1 MHKILPIRL
10 NIRPNNVAGN
20 DLLSS
25 PIAEYFNNTETLM
38 IAFKRS
44 FCCLV
49 LLLGWAS
56 IASAQSKP
64 PVIGYYVE
72 TETWSDPLEALGTLR
87 ADESVTLSAT
97 VTDTIAEINFDDGEQ
112 VERGR
117 LLVRLEDAE
126 EQALLRAAQAITDER
141 RNASD
146 RASQLQ
152 QRNLA
157 ARADVEDTQSQLR
170 QAQADAQALEARL
183 ENYRIH
189 APFSGRVGF
198 RDVSVGTLVTPG
210 MALVTLDKLDVMKL
224 DFTVPAV
231 FLGRLSA
238 GLSLSA
244 TTAAYP
250 DEVFRGDVASIGTR
264 IDPVSRSVSVR
275 AELANPDLK
284 LRPGM
289 LMEVIVQQRVRDAL
303 VLPEAAIQPSG
314 NRHFVMVIQQQE
326 NAPRLERR
334 EVAIG
339 ERRSGEVEVLEGIS
353 EGDLVVIHGL
363 QLAREGQEVRLLGV
377 ADDSTDI
384 RSLLEAD
391 R

>member
-1 MHKILPIRL
+1 ML
-10 NIRPNNVAGN
+10 
-20 DLLSS
+20 
-25 PIAEYFNNTETLM
+25 
-38 IAFKRS
+38 AFKRS
-44 FCCLV
+44 FCCLL

-56 IASAQSKP
+56 VASAQSQP
-64 PVIGYYVE
+64 PVIGYQVKI
-72 TETWSDPLEALGTLR
+72 ETWSDPLEALGTLS

-117 LLVRLEDAE
+117 LLIRLEDAE

-141 RNASD
+141 SNASG

-183 ENYRIH
+183 ENYRVH

-198 RDVSVGTLVTPG
+198 RNVSIGTLVTPG

-224 DFTVPAV
+224 DFTVPEV

-238 GLSLSA
+238 GLNLSA

-250 DEVFRGDVASIGTR
+250 DEVFRGVISSIGTR
-264 IDPVSRSVSVR
+264 IDPVSRSVNVR

-314 NRHFVMVIQQQE
+314 NRHFVMVIQQQDD
-326 NAPRLERR
+326 APRLERR

-353 EGDLVVIHGL
+353 EDDLVVIHGL
-363 QLAREGQEVRLLGV
+363 QLAREGQEVRILGI

>member
-1 MHKILPIRL
+1 
-10 NIRPNNVAGN
+10 
-20 DLLSS
+20 
-25 PIAEYFNNTETLM
+25 M

-377 ADDSTDI
+377 ADDSTNI

>member
-1 MHKILPIRL
+1 MYKKSIRKNL
-10 NIRPNNVAGN
+10 VATTPLGVMAN
-20 DLLSS
+20 DCSQLRLL
-25 PIAEYFNNTETLM
+25 FNTIETPM
-38 IAFKRS
+38 FAFKRF
-44 FCCLV
+44 FCCLL
-49 LLLGWAS
+49 LLLGWA
-56 IASAQSKP
+56 AGAYAQSQP
-64 PVIGYYVE
+64 PVIGYHVK
-72 TETWSDPLEALGTLR
+72 TETWSDPLEALGTLN

-117 LLVRLEDAE
+117 LLIRLEDSE

-141 RNASD
+141 RNASG

-198 RDVSVGTLVTPG
+198 RNVSVGALVTPG

-224 DFTVPAV
+224 DFSVPEV
-231 FLGRLSA
+231 FLDRLSA

-250 DEVFRGDVASIGTR
+250 DEVFRGEISSIGTR
-264 IDPVSRSVSVR
+264 IDPVSRSVNVR

-303 VLPEAAIQPSG
+303 VLPEAALQPSG

-326 NAPRLERR
+326 APRLERR

-339 ERRSGEVEVLEGIS
+339 ERRSGEVEVLEGIR

-363 QLAREGQEVRLLGV
+363 QLAREGQEVRILGI
-377 ADDSTDI
+377 ADDTTDI

>member
-1 MHKILPIRL
+1 M
-10 NIRPNNVAGN
+10 
-20 DLLSS
+20 
-25 PIAEYFNNTETLM
+25 
-38 IAFKRS
+38 
-44 FCCLV
+44 
-49 LLLGWAS
+49 
-56 IASAQSKP
+56 
-64 PVIGYYVE
+64 
-72 TETWSDPLEALGTLR
+72 
-87 ADESVTLSAT
+87 
-97 VTDTIAEINFDDGEQ
+97 DGEQ

-117 LLVRLEDAE
+117 LLIRLEDAE

-141 RNASD
+141 RNASG

-157 ARADVEDTQSQLR
+157 ARADVEDTQSRLR

-183 ENYRIH
+183 ENYRVH

-198 RDVSVGTLVTPG
+198 RNVSVGTLVTPG
-210 MALVTLDKLDVMKL
+210 MELVTLDKLDVMKL
-224 DFTVPAV
+224 DFTVPEV

-238 GLSLSA
+238 GLNLSA

-250 DEVFRGDVASIGTR
+250 DDVFRGEISSIGTR
-264 IDPVSRSVSVR
+264 IDPVSRSVNVR

-326 NAPRLERR
+326 EAPRLERR

-363 QLAREGQEVRLLGV
+363 QLAREGQEVRLLGI

-391 R
+391 H

>member
-1 MHKILPIRL
+1 
-10 NIRPNNVAGN
+10 
-20 DLLSS
+20 
-25 PIAEYFNNTETLM
+25 M
-38 IAFKRS
+38 IAVKRPVWC
-44 FCCLV
+44 FL
-49 LLLGWAS
+49 LLLGWA
-56 IASAQSKP
+56 AAAGAQSQP
-64 PVIGYYVE
+64 PVIGYEV
-72 TETWSDPLEALGTLR
+72 TLQTWSDPLEALGTLS

-97 VTDTIAEINFDDGEQ
+97 VTDTIAEINFEDGEQ
-112 VERGR
+112 VERGH
-117 LLVRLEDAE
+117 LLIRLEDAE

-141 RNASD
+141 RNASG

-157 ARADVEDTQSQLR
+157 ARADVEDTQSRLR

-183 ENYRIH
+183 ENYRLH

-198 RDVSVGTLVTPG
+198 RNVSIGTLVTPG
-210 MALVTLDKLDVMKL
+210 MELVTLDKLDIMKL
-224 DFTVPAV
+224 DFTVPDV

-250 DEVFRGDVASIGTR
+250 EEIFRGEISSIGTR
-264 IDPVSRSVSVR
+264 IDPVSRSVNVR

-289 LMEVIVQQRVRDAL
+289 LMEVIVQQRVRESL

-326 NAPRLERR
+326 DTPRLERR

-339 ERRSGEVEVLEGIS
+339 ERRSGEVEVLEGIR

-363 QLAREGQEVRLLGV
+363 QLAREGQEVRLLGI

>member
-1 MHKILPIRL
+1 
-10 NIRPNNVAGN
+10 
-20 DLLSS
+20 
-25 PIAEYFNNTETLM
+25 M

-44 FCCLV
+44 FCCLL

-141 RNASD
+141 RNASG

-231 FLGRLSA
+231 FLERLSA

-289 LMEVIVQQRVRDAL
+289 LMEVIVQQRVRNTL

-363 QLAREGQEVRLLGV
+363 QLAREGQEVRILGI

>member
-1 MHKILPIRL
+1 
-10 NIRPNNVAGN
+10 
-20 DLLSS
+20 
-25 PIAEYFNNTETLM
+25 M

-44 FCCLV
+44 FCCLL

-141 RNASD
+141 RDASD

-183 ENYRIH
+183 EKNYRIH

-289 LMEVIVQQRVRDAL
+289 LMEVIVQQRVRNTL

-363 QLAREGQEVRLLGV
+363 QLAREGQEIRLLGV

>member
-1 MHKILPIRL
+1 M
-10 NIRPNNVAGN
+10 
-20 DLLSS
+20 
-25 PIAEYFNNTETLM
+25 
-38 IAFKRS
+38 
-44 FCCLV
+44 
-49 LLLGWAS
+49 
-56 IASAQSKP
+56 
-64 PVIGYYVE
+64 IGYYVE

>member
-1 MHKILPIRL
+1 
-10 NIRPNNVAGN
+10 
-20 DLLSS
+20 
-25 PIAEYFNNTETLM
+25 M

-275 AELANPDLK
+275 AELTNPDLK

-363 QLAREGQEVRLLGV
+363 QLAREGQEVRLLCV

>member
-1 MHKILPIRL
+1 MLVFKHL
-10 NIRPNNVAGN
+10 VYC
-20 DLLSS
+20 LL
-25 PIAEYFNNTETLM
+25 M
-38 IAFKRS
+38 
-44 FCCLV
+44 
-49 LLLGWAS
+49 LGWATF
-56 IASAQSKP
+56 AAAQSLP
-64 PVIGYYVE
+64 PVIGYYAA
-72 TETWSDPLEALGTLR
+72 TETWSDPLEALGTLS

-97 VTDTIAEINFDDGEQ
+97 VTDTIAEIKFDDGEQ

-126 EQALLRAAQAITDER
+126 EQALLRAAQAITTER
-141 RNASD
+141 RNASE

-157 ARADVEDTQSQLR
+157 PRADVEDTQSRLR
-170 QAQADAQALEARL
+170 QAEADAQALEARL

-198 RDVSVGTLVTPG
+198 RDVSVGALVTPG

-224 DFTVPAV
+224 DFTVPEV
-231 FLGRLSA
+231 LLGRLSA

-250 DEVFRGDVASIGTR
+250 DEVFRGEIASIGTR

-289 LMEVIVQQRVRDAL
+289 LMEVIVQQRVRDTL

-314 NRHFVMVIQQQE
+314 NRHFVMLIQQQE
-326 NAPRLERR
+326 EAPRLERR

-339 ERRSGEVEVLEGIS
+339 ERRSGEVEILEGIS

-377 ADDSTDI
+377 ADDNTDI
-384 RSLLEAD
+384 RALLEAD

>member
-1 MHKILPIRL
+1 ML
-10 NIRPNNVAGN
+10 
-20 DLLSS
+20 
-25 PIAEYFNNTETLM
+25 
-38 IAFKRS
+38 AFKRS
-44 FCCLV
+44 FCCLL

-56 IASAQSKP
+56 VASAQSQP
-64 PVIGYYVE
+64 PVIGYQVK
-72 TETWSDPLEALGTLR
+72 TETWSDPLEALGTLS

-117 LLVRLEDAE
+117 LLIRLEDAE

-141 RNASD
+141 RNASG

-157 ARADVEDTQSQLR
+157 ARADVEDTQSRLR

-183 ENYRIH
+183 ENYRVH

-198 RDVSVGTLVTPG
+198 RNVSVGTLVTPG
-210 MALVTLDKLDVMKL
+210 MELVTLDKLDVMKL
-224 DFTVPAV
+224 DFTVPEV

-238 GLSLSA
+238 GLNLSA

-250 DEVFRGDVASIGTR
+250 DDVFRGEISSIGTR
-264 IDPVSRSVSVR
+264 IDPVSRSVNVR

-326 NAPRLERR
+326 EAPRLERR

-363 QLAREGQEVRLLGV
+363 QLAREGQEVRLLGI

-391 R
+391 H

>member
-1 MHKILPIRL
+1 
-10 NIRPNNVAGN
+10 
-20 DLLSS
+20 
-25 PIAEYFNNTETLM
+25 M

-44 FCCLV
+44 FCCLL

-189 APFSGRVGF
+189 APFSGRAGF

-289 LMEVIVQQRVRDAL
+289 LMEVIVQQRVRNTL
-303 VLPEAAIQPSG
+303 VLPEAEIQPSG

-326 NAPRLERR
+326 NATRLERR

-339 ERRSGEVEVLEGIS
+339 ERRSREVEVLEGIS

>member
-1 MHKILPIRL
+1 
-10 NIRPNNVAGN
+10 
-20 DLLSS
+20 
-25 PIAEYFNNTETLM
+25 M

-250 DEVFRGDVASIGTR
+250 DEVFRGEISSIGTR
-264 IDPVSRSVSVR
+264 IDPTSRSVNVR

-289 LMEVIVQQRVRDAL
+289 LMEVIVQQRVRETL
-303 VLPEAAIQPSG
+303 VLPEAALQPSG
-314 NRHFVMVIQQQE
+314 NRHFVMVIQQPE

>member
-1 MHKILPIRL
+1 ML
-10 NIRPNNVAGN
+10 
-20 DLLSS
+20 
-25 PIAEYFNNTETLM
+25 
-38 IAFKRS
+38 AFKRS
-44 FCCLV
+44 FCCLL

-56 IASAQSKP
+56 VASAQSQP
-64 PVIGYYVE
+64 PVIGYQVKI
-72 TETWSDPLEALGTLR
+72 ETWSDPLEALGTLS
-87 ADESVTLSAT
+87 ADESVTLSAI

-117 LLVRLEDAE
+117 LLIRLEDAE

-141 RNASD
+141 SNASG
-146 RASQLQ
+146 RAAQLQ

-157 ARADVEDTQSQLR
+157 ARADVEDTQSRLS

-198 RDVSVGTLVTPG
+198 RNVSIGTLVTPG

-224 DFTVPAV
+224 DFTVPEV

-238 GLSLSA
+238 GLNLSA
-244 TTAAYP
+244 TTVAYP
-250 DEVFRGDVASIGTR
+250 DDVFRGVISSIGTR
-264 IDPVSRSVSVR
+264 IDPVSRSASVR

-289 LMEVIVQQRVRDAL
+289 LMEVIVQQRVRNTL

>member
-1 MHKILPIRL
+1 
-10 NIRPNNVAGN
+10 
-20 DLLSS
+20 
-25 PIAEYFNNTETLM
+25 M

-44 FCCLV
+44 FCCLL

-56 IASAQSKP
+56 IASAQLKP